1 MEPVQQFDP
10 APGHTHEAHQVALRR
25 CVLAVSVIDE
35 VDLLPSASGVFL
47 ETSAGGVELYWSEIS
62 HAIGAA
68 DPEHAEA
75 RLRLR
80 TWFQLRRAIDERH
93 DLEQRARAIGLPVGH
108 VLHPGPAWVRH
119 RVHGGCLDVG
129 LGFVGL
135 LDDPDEVVVVPQELL
150 FAAKRDA
157 RAWWPDQVFA
167 LEQTGTLAAARLR
180 RDRTMP
186 LRPFG
191 DFDVITLLASSA
203 FRRELCSGDPIGW
216 RSAAVPMRRRGWL
229 DLGRIDPAF
238 AAAAA
243 LATDPV
249 ERGFD
254 RAVLVTAEEVVVI
267 ASGGRAASHA
277 LMDPPA
283 SVNPWLRRR

>member
-1 MEPVQQFDP
+1 MEPAQQFDP
-10 APGHTHEAHQVALRR
+10 ASGRPREGHQVALRR

-35 VDLLPSASGVFL
+35 VDLLPSVSGVFL
-47 ETSAGGVELYWSEIS
+47 ETSCGGVELHWSEIS
-62 HAIGAA
+62 QAIGAA
-68 DPEHAEA
+68 DPEQAAA

-80 TWFQLRRAIDERH
+80 TWFRLRRAIDERR
-93 DLEQRARAIGLPVGH
+93 DLEQRARAVGLPVGH

-135 LDDPDEVVVVPQELL
+135 LDDPDEVVVVPEELL
-150 FAAKRDA
+150 VAAECDA

-167 LEQTGTLAAARLR
+167 LEQTGRLAAARLH

-191 DFDVITLLASSA
+191 DFDVVTLLASSA
-203 FRRELCSGDPIGW
+203 FRRELCKGDPIGW

-267 ASGGRAASHA
+267 AAGGKAASHA
-277 LMDPPA
+277 LLDPPA